1 MKKQNKF
8 GAIRE
13 SIDGHSFHSRAEA
26 RRYSELKLLERAGQ
40 ITDLKLQVRFP
51 LKVND
56 KLVCTYCA
64 DFTYVE
70 RGKFIVED
78 KKGAVTKDYALKRK
92 LFAAIHGYEIFET

>member
-1 MKKQNKF
+1 MNKYR
-8 GAIRE
+8 AVRTK
-13 SIDGHSFHSRAEA
+13 IDGHTFHSRAEA

-56 KLVCTYCA
+56 KLVCTYVA
-64 DFTYVE
+64 DFTYIE
-70 RGKFIVED
+70 RGKPIVED
-78 KKGAVTKDYALKRK
+78 KKGRATPDYIIKRK